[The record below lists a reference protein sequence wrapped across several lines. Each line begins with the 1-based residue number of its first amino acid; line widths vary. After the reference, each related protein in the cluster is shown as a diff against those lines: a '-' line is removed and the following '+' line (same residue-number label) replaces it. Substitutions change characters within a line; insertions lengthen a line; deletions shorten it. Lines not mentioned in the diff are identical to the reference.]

1 MSASL
6 ISTLATL
13 QSEPVRIKHQ
23 VRSAYPL
30 RNESVPAEEH
40 GASISAMAFFAFIT
54 GGMFGSFIGVL
65 SMAVAW
71 GTR

>member
-13 QSEPVRIKHQ
+13 QSEPIRIERQ

-30 RNESVPAEEH
+30 SNNSVPAEEH
-40 GASISAMAFFAFIT
+40 GASVSAMVFFAFIT
-54 GGMFGSFIGVL
+54 GGMFGSFIGTMA
-65 SMAVAW
+65 MAVAW
-71 GTR
+71 GIR